1 MPHGTSRHDA
11 ARSSDERSL
20 ARRAQEQ
27 PLLAGH
33 TPPAERPNRGQHAQR
48 DDADPAA
55 ASRAW
60 PKGESVR
67 DRGPKEEENPG
78 GRLIGES
85 HSYGGREQQSPACA
99 PDEAILFLSEGF
111 CAHLRPAMRDA
122 RCARRNTI
130 PRSCLCV
137 LRAYRLARSSCTP
150 LRDPLPPRRESGR
163 GSLTAPRTPPPC
175 AAAARSGRSRRRK
188 SRRRR
193 DGRRR
198 RGRDAPDA
206 SGRPCLLPPER

>member
-33 TPPAERPNRGQHAQR
+33 TPPAE
-48 DDADPAA
+48 
-55 ASRAW
+55 W

-85 HSYGGREQQSPACA
+85 HSHGGREQQSPACA
-99 PDEAILFLSEGF
+99 PNEAILFPCEF
-111 CAHLRPAMRDA
+111 FFAHLWPAMRDA

-137 LRAYRLARSSCTP
+137 LRAYRLARRSCTP
-150 LRDPLPPRRESGR
+150 LRDPLPPRGESGR

-175 AAAARSGRSRRRK
+175 AAAARSGRWPRRK

-198 RGRDAPDA
+198 RARDAPDA
-206 SGRPCLLPPER
+206 GGRPCRLPPERSASARFYRH